1 MRHPYRALLAVAVTI
16 PVGSLDALCAWAI
29 KPYMDIV
36 MIEKQGVTGRLIPL
50 LFVGVMVVQS
60 ILNYASSYLNT
71 WVGQRITTDVKQDM
85 FTKLLYRDPAYFD
98 HTTSGDVMF
107 RYSGDV
113 DMACS
118 GLIAN
123 VRFFVMRTVSSIL
136 LLCVMFWNSFILASV
151 SLAILC
157 IAVVP
162 LTKVRKRL
170 RSIFDQNAVIGAS
183 LISNYSETF
192 NGNRVIAAYNL
203 QDHMQKKMDNILK
216 TAFRMGIKVVQRTGG
231 LSIFMHSVIGLGLA
245 ATIWLQGYLIENH
258 QLTPGNFV
266 SFIAALVMLYTPLKG
281 LGNHVSKINQS
292 IISLERVFAKMEESP
307 TILDKPDAIVK
318 TTFDDAI
325 RYEHV
330 GFHYSPDIPVLTDV
344 NLEILRGQKVAFVGH
359 SGSGKS
365 TIVNLLPRFYD
376 VVSGS
381 VRIDGVDVRDMTKNS
396 LRNLISVVF
405 QDNFLFSGTF
415 YENILLAREDA
426 TREQIMAAAQAACL
440 EEFIDSLPNGIDTQV
455 GERGVMLSGG
465 QRQRVAIARAIIR
478 NSPIVIL
485 DEATSALDNQSE
497 AKIQE
502 AIENLMHD
510 RTVLIVAHRL
520 TTVINS
526 DKIVVVNEGRIA
538 EAGTHATL
546 FGQSDSI
553 YRQLYDK
560 ELA

>member
-1 MRHPYRALLAVAVTI
+1 MRHPYRALLAVVVTI

-36 MIEKQGVTGRLIPL
+36 MIQQQGVSGRLIPL
-50 LFVGVMVVQS
+50 LFVGVMVAQS
-60 ILNYASSYLNT
+60 VLNYASNYLNT
-71 WVGQRITTDVKQDM
+71 WVGQRITMDVKQDLYY
-85 FTKLLYRDPAYFD
+85 KLLHRDPAYFD
-98 HTTSGDVMF
+98 HTTSGDIMF
-107 RYSGDV
+107 RYGGDV

-118 GLIAN
+118 GLISN
-123 VRFFVMRTVSSIL
+123 VRFMVMRTVSSL
-136 LLCVMFWNSFILASV
+136 LLVGVLFWNSAILATVALS
-151 SLAILC
+151 ILL
-157 IAVVP
+157 IAVIP
-162 LTKVRKRL
+162 LTRVRKKL
-170 RSIFDQNAVIGAS
+170 RSIFEQNAVISATVGT
-183 LISNYSETF
+183 NYAETF

-203 QDHMQKKMDNILK
+203 QDHMAKKMDDILK
-216 TAFRMGIKVVQRTGG
+216 VCFRMGVKVVQRTGG

-245 ATIWLQGYLIENH
+245 ATIWLQSYLIETR

-281 LGNHVSKINQS
+281 LGSHVSKINAA
-292 IISLERVFAKMEESP
+292 IISLERVFSKMEESP
-307 TILDKPDAIVK
+307 KILDKPNAIVK
-318 TTFDDAI
+318 TTFDNEI
-325 RYEHV
+325 RYRDV
-330 GFHYSPDIPVLTDV
+330 CFSYKPDLPILKDV
-344 NLEILRGQKVAFVGH
+344 NLDIQRGQKVAFVGH

-376 VVSGS
+376 TVSGS
-381 VRIDGVDVRDMTKNS
+381 VSIDGIDVRDMTKHS

-415 YENILLAREDA
+415 YENIILAREDA
-426 TREQIMAAAQAACL
+426 TREQVMDTVRAACL
-440 EEFIDSLPNGIDTQV
+440 EDFIDSLPEGIDTQV
-455 GERGVMLSGG
+455 GERGIMLSGG

-478 NSPIVIL
+478 QSPIVIL

-520 TTVINS
+520 TTVIDA
-526 DKIVVVNEGRIA
+526 DKIIVVNDGRIA
-538 EAGTHATL
+538 EAGTHEAL
-546 FGQSDSI
+546 FNQSDSI